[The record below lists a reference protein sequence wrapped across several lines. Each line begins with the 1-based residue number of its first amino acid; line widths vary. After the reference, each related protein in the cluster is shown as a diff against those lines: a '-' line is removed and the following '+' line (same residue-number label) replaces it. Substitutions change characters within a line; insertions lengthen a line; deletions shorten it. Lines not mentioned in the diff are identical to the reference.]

1 MNRQHTGRLARAR
14 DLLSTSFDV
23 SGCLLAC
30 YSAAGFDDDLRSDAS
45 PELALIT
52 LEDLYRR

>member
-1 MNRQHTGRLARAR
+1 
-14 DLLSTSFDV
+14 V
-23 SGCLLAC
+23 LAC